1 LQISII
7 IPTQNE
13 YSNIVRLL
21 GFFEK
26 ALHHETSE
34 IIIVDSGSSNDQVE
48 LISGPFK
55 YIKTNV
61 TSRAWQMNE
70 GAKISTGNVLVF
82 LHADV
87 TPPSTFESDILSA
100 IDAGNEF
107 GFFAYDFDPSSFW
120 LDINASFTGKK
131 GLFVG
136 GGDQMH
142 FIKKSIFD
150 TLGGYDENMVVM
162 EDFEFF
168 KRIIIN
174 KIPYIILQNRA
185 QVSSRKYIKNS
196 WLKVNFANL
205 IAFIMFKLNFDSK
218 TIKKYYTKLLNK

>member
-26 ALHHETSE
+26 ALHHEISE
-34 IIIVDSGSSNDQVE
+34 IIVVDSGSSSDSVN
-48 LISGPFK
+48 LIDGRFK
-55 YIKTNV
+55 YIKTHV
-61 TSRAWQMNE
+61 TSRASQMNE
-70 GAKISTGNVLVF
+70 GAKFSIGNVLVF

-87 TPPSTFESDILSA
+87 TPPPTFESDILSA
-100 IDAGNEF
+100 LDAGSEF
-107 GFFAYDFDPSSFW
+107 GFFAYNFDPSSIW
-120 LDINASFTGKK
+120 LDINASFTDKK

-136 GGDQMH
+136 GGDQIH
-142 FIKKSIFD
+142 FIKRSVFD

-174 KIPYIILQNRA
+174 KIPYTILQNRA
-185 QVSSRKYIKNS
+185 RVSSRKYLKNS
-196 WLKVNFANL
+196 WLIVNFANL
-205 IAFIMFKLNFDSK
+205 IAFTMFKLNFESK